1 MLWCLV
7 CVMYVR
13 RLTLSLSP
21 SQQPQR
27 DLKNLQ
33 ITQLENNKAIAW
45 PWVAGFQKW
54 AFFQNSPSLWLHC
67 DGSFYA
73 SIWLAHRVPRHLVK
87 HCSGMFFRECFCM
100 RATFRLVDW
109 ISGFP
114 FPMEVGLIQSAEG
127 LNRTEADPAPWKRE
141 LFLPDYLG
149 WDVSSVLPLD
159 LNWSISSLWVL
170 SLLVFRLELLHCL
183 SWFSGLSIC
192 IWTTPLHSGVSTLPT
207 PPAGLETCQLLQ
219 SQESVPDNNSFPSL
233 FLLNFFILYWGIAS
247 EQTGLQ

>member
-7 CVMYVR
+7 CVMYVH

-183 SWFSGLSIC
+183 SGSQAFQFVFELHHC
-192 IWTTPLHSGVSTLPT
+192 ILES
-207 PPAGLETCQLLQ
+207 PPCQLPLQ
-219 SQESVPDNNSFPSL
+219 VLKRFSESVFAWERHLD
-233 FLLNFFILYWGIAS
+233 W
-247 EQTGLQ
+247 